1 MPYYNTTLED
11 YPDAKVYK
19 KKNDK
24 QEHLILEFF
33 QESHTEEFTPF
44 EVLHH
49 APLKKNTPIT
59 SVRRAINDLTKRGEL
74 VKTGNK
80 KMGDLGKMNF
90 TWRFNIY
97 K

>member
-1 MPYYNTTLED
+1 MSYYNTTLED

-19 KKNDK
+19 KKNEK
-24 QEHLILEFF
+24 QEQLILEFF
-33 QESHTEEFTPF
+33 QEFYPGEFTPF
-44 EVLHH
+44 EVLHEVR
-49 APLKKNTPIT
+49 LKNNTPIT